1 MAIDGIRLGGVAD
14 PRRLY
19 GGGGVQ
25 GTQNGGFA
33 QHLQQAMGNVDA
45 AQANRDQMVEGMVTG
60 QVGEVHD
67 VMIAAEEAQLS
78 LELMIEVRN
87 KLLEGYQSIMAM
99 QV

>member
-1 MAIDGIRLGGVAD
+1 MAINGIRSIGVAD

-19 GGGGVQ
+19 GGAGAEGV
-25 GTQNGGFA
+25 QNGGFA
-33 QHLQQAMGNVDA
+33 QHLQQAMGRVDA
-45 AQANRDQMVEGMVTG
+45 AQTNRDQMVEGMVMG
-60 QVGEVHD
+60 EVGEVHD

>member
-1 MAIDGIRLGGVAD
+1 MAIQGIGVGGLTD
-14 PRRLY
+14 PRRVY
-19 GGGGVQ
+19 GGNIQSGGGSFV
-25 GTQNGGFA
+25 N
-33 QHLQQAMGNVDA
+33 HLQQAMGQVNASQV
-45 AQANRDQMVEGMVTG
+45 NRDDVVESMVTG
-60 QVGEVHD
+60 EVGEVHD

>member
-1 MAIDGIRLGGVAD
+1 MAIDGIRMTGVAD

-19 GGGGVQ
+19 GNGAAGAAGA
-25 GTQNGGFA
+25 GGFA
-33 QHLQQAMGNVDA
+33 QHLQQALGKVDQ
-45 AQANRDQMVEGMVTG
+45 AQVNRDRMIEGMVTG
-60 QVGEVHD
+60 EVGEVHD
-67 VMIAAEEAQLS
+67 VVIAAEEAQLS